1 MAALQ
6 DGEIR
11 LLVLEYSALER
22 SPRLAFKVVSLNGPP
37 PFVALSY
44 VWGDLADTLPLRIGE
59 QVINATR
66 NLHDILESLAASNDH
81 QTLWIDALCI
91 NQHDFEERASQ
102 VAMMGD
108 IYSRAQYVLA
118 FLSPQSDPF
127 NLGLNFIEK
136 TAKNP
141 EMHFDPSLSP
151 HQTVDAPR
159 LAAFG
164 LTASNPILQS
174 SIIGFFGTPWFTRVW
189 TVQEFLLARKVVF
202 RCGKR
207 TIDAEVVKKCCRSWI
222 DHSKTCC
229 WSGDQPR
236 HGNTLGFIDTTWDN
250 SSNLTLFT
258 ATLRM
263 KTLMNMSS
271 HDRLHSTDFLAA
283 ISLFRIR
290 QCSDPRDRI
299 YGFAGLYLP
308 GIDIKR
314 DLQVDY
320 QVSTAL
326 LFRNLATTLI
336 EKSQTLDVLSHVL
349 HESGIKKRVSGLPSW
364 VPDWN
369 ATMDDRQHFLYTDR
383 ADRIRHCRASGDLKP
398 GWVFNASGNVF
409 IRGLQIGRVKAIA
422 PGYPSSSTNSTLGG
436 KETID
441 SWRRLAGLSETLP
454 SGEGIQVSQEITFQN
469 ALSGG
474 FTWVNDSVGYPEA
487 YKSWLEWFTST
498 EPGSLPIA
506 CKEITQEFDD
516 LMHQTS
522 MHRSFILTDNGELG
536 FGPET
541 TEEGDAIVILPGGKV
556 PYVLRQVEVA
566 CHGTITYRLLGDAY
580 INGAMAGEKI
590 MSRMPGFED
599 MFLA

>member
-1 MAALQ
+1 MT
-6 DGEIR
+6 
-11 LLVLEYSALER
+11 
-22 SPRLAFKVVSLNGPP
+22 FKVVSLNNPP

-44 VWGDLADTLPLRIGE
+44 VWGDLADTLPLGVGE
-59 QVINATR
+59 HIITATR
-66 NLHDILESLAASNDH
+66 NLHHALESLTVSKKYQA
-81 QTLWIDALCI
+81 LWIDALCI
-91 NQHDFEERASQ
+91 NQDDFEERASQ

-108 IYSRAQYVLA
+108 IYSRAEYVLA

-127 NLGLNFIEK
+127 NMGLDFMEK
-136 TAKNP
+136 TAQNP

-151 HQTVDAPR
+151 HLTVDAPR

-164 LTASNPILQS
+164 LTASDPILQR
-174 SIIGFFGTPWFTRVW
+174 SIIDFFGTPWFTRVW
-189 TVQEFLLARKVVF
+189 TVQEFLLARKVIF

-236 HGNTLGFIDTTWDN
+236 HGNTHGFIDTTWDN
-250 SSNLTLFT
+250 SSNLTLYT

-263 KTLMNMSS
+263 KPLMDMSS
-271 HDRLHSTDFLAA
+271 RGRLHSIDFLAA

-299 YGFAGLYLP
+299 YGFAGLYLS

-314 DLQVDY
+314 ELQVDY

-326 LFRNLATTLI
+326 LFRNLAATLI

-349 HESGIKKRVSGLPSW
+349 HESRIDKRVPGLPSW

-369 ATMDDRQHFLYTDR
+369 ATMNGRQHLLYTDR
-383 ADRIRHCRASGDLKP
+383 ADRIRRCHASGDLGP
-398 GWVFNASGNVF
+398 GWAFSASGNVL
-409 IRGLQIGRVKAIA
+409 IRGLQIGKVKAIA
-422 PGYPSSSTNSTLGG
+422 PGYPSSSKNSTFGG

-441 SWRRLAGLSETLP
+441 SWRRLAGLFETLP
-454 SGEGIQVSQEITFQN
+454 LEEGIQDSQDIAFQN

-474 FTWVNDSVGYPEA
+474 FTWANESVDYPDA

-498 EPGSLPIA
+498 NPGSLPVA

-522 MHRSFILTDNGELG
+522 MHRCFILTDNGELG

-541 TEEGDAIVILPGGKV
+541 TVEGDAIVILPGGKV

-566 CHGTITYRLLGDAY
+566 CQGTITYRLLGDAY
-580 INGAMAGEKI
+580 INGAMAGEKARSG
-590 MSRMPGFED
+590 MSGFED